1 MDALVVGS
9 GSVVVVSSVVVEG
22 SGLVVGSMV
31 VEGSGVVVG
40 LGVDAMFD
48 MLL

>member
-1 MDALVVGS
+1 MGALVVGS